1 MNYFPNLPQENSGAK
16 TKVKLKAGGEV
27 KEYKADLVN
36 QVCSTEL
43 AKKVCPRLR
52 DSACWHSEEIT
63 QPWTNFFGQLCM
75 Q

>member
-36 QVCSTEL
+36 QVCS
-43 AKKVCPRLR
+43 
-52 DSACWHSEEIT
+52 
-63 QPWTNFFGQLCM
+63 M
-75 Q
+75 QGAIQ